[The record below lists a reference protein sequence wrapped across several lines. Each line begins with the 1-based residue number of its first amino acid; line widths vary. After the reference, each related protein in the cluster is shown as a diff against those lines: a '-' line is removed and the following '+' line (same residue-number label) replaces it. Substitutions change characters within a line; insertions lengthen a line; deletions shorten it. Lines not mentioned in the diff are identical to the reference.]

1 MADQTKTTPI
11 SSVGEFGLINQIASK
26 FKLQNKNT
34 LLGIG
39 DDAAVIDIGNDT
51 VQLVST
57 DILAEH
63 IHFDLSFTPLKH
75 LGYKAV
81 AVNVSDIAA
90 MNAVA
95 QQITVGLA
103 LSSRFTV
110 EAIDELYEGIKLAC
124 EDYKVDLIGG
134 DTTSSASG
142 LVLSITVLG
151 TAPKNKISLRNGAK
165 TGDVIC
171 VTGDLG
177 AAYLG
182 LKILQREKE
191 VFKDNPNVQP
201 ELDGFEYPIRRQL
214 KPAARVDLVHELN
227 DLGIVPNAMIDISD
241 GLCSEILHICKQSQV
256 GALISEDNLP
266 IETGVYNSFIELNM
280 QPIAA
285 AMNGG
290 EDYELLFTL
299 SQEDYNKIAKHPDIT
314 AIGIIKPKDDG
325 IFLLSKQGNKY
336 PIQAQGWVHF

>member
-1 MADQTKTTPI
+1 M
-11 SSVGEFGLINQIASK
+11 
-26 FKLQNKNT
+26 
-34 LLGIG
+34 
-39 DDAAVIDIGNDT
+39 
-51 VQLVST
+51 
-57 DILAEH
+57 
-63 IHFDLSFTPLKH
+63 
-75 LGYKAV
+75 
-81 AVNVSDIAA
+81 
-90 MNAVA
+90 
-95 QQITVGLA
+95 
-103 LSSRFTV
+103 
-110 EAIDELYEGIKLAC
+110 
-124 EDYKVDLIGG
+124 
-134 DTTSSASG
+134 
-142 LVLSITVLG
+142 
-151 TAPKNKISLRNGAK
+151 
-165 TGDVIC
+165 
-171 VTGDLG
+171 
-177 AAYLG
+177 
-182 LKILQREKE
+182 
-191 VFKDNPNVQP
+191 
-201 ELDGFEYPIRRQL
+201 DGFEYPIRRQL

>member
-39 DDAAVIDIGNDT
+39 DDAAVIDIGNNT